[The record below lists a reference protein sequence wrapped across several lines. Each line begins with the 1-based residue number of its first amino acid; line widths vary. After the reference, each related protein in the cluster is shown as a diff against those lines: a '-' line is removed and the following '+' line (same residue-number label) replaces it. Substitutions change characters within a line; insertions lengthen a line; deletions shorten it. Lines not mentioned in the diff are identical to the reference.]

1 MTPHTTKRD
10 YLFKFVPPE
19 KRERLRLDDEAAYS
33 VTDQYT
39 ADKITRDLL
48 RFLSPAATVCD
59 ATACIG
65 GNTFSFARAFRR
77 VVAIER
83 DVVRFEY
90 LRHNMDVLGVHNVAF
105 HQGDALEELEWAHR
119 GSAFHCIFV
128 DPPWGGP
135 GYKRADRVQLA
146 LSGVPLADACI
157 RMAACASYIALKVP
171 TNFDVTAFV
180 AATDGAL
187 ELVWHNTQLRKIHL
201 LIFRVVARGGQ
212 FIMGN
217 R

>member
-1 MTPHTTKRD
+1 MAAPNSKRD

-48 RFLSPAATVCD
+48 RFLTPAATVCD

-83 DVVRFEY
+83 DPVRFEF
-90 LRHNMDVLGVHNVAF
+90 LRNNMEVLGIHNVAF

-135 GYKRADRVQLA
+135 GYKRAERVQLA
-146 LSGVPLADACI
+146 LSGVPLADVCR
-157 RMAACASYIALKVP
+157 RMAAFAAFIAIKVP
-171 TNFDVTAFV
+171 TNFDLEAFV
-180 AATDGAL
+180 EATTGAL
-187 ELVWHNTQLRKIHL
+187 ELVWHNAQLRKIHL
-201 LIFRVVARGGQ
+201 LIFRVAR
-212 FIMGN
+212 
-217 R
+217 

>member
-1 MTPHTTKRD
+1 MAKRD

-48 RFLSPAATVCD
+48 RFVSPGGTICD

-83 DVVRFEY
+83 DPLRFEY
-90 LRHNMDVLGVHNVAF
+90 LRHNMDVLGVHNVAY
-105 HQGDALEELEWAHR
+105 HLGDALEELEWARR
-119 GSAFHCIFV
+119 GAPFHCVFV

-135 GYKRADRVQLA
+135 GYKRAERVA
-146 LSGVPLADACI
+146 LFLSDLPLADVCR
-157 RMAACASYIALKVP
+157 RMAPMTAHIALKVP
-171 TNFDVTAFV
+171 TNFDLTAFV
-180 AATDGAL
+180 QASADFMT
-187 ELVWHNTQLRKIHL
+187 LVWHNVQLRKIHL
-201 LIFRVVARGGQ
+201 LVFSVGQ
-212 FIMGN
+212 K
-217 R
+217 